1 MLNNYIYNLS
11 NSSYI
16 RNISIFIDYLLLIN
30 QFNDLLLVGD
40 NIYFEKTIILLLE
53 VSNSNIN
60 QIIIDSC
67 YQVISNLCD
76 EIKGKI
82 NFEKIFNYTNIFFER
97 FQKRYI
103 INTI

>member
-1 MLNNYIYNLS
+1 MVLKSIAKEIDNENSLEVIKMLNNYIYNLS

-67 YQVISNLCD
+67 YQVISN
-76 EIKGKI
+76 K
-82 NFEKIFNYTNIFFER
+82 
-97 FQKRYI
+97 
-103 INTI
+103 